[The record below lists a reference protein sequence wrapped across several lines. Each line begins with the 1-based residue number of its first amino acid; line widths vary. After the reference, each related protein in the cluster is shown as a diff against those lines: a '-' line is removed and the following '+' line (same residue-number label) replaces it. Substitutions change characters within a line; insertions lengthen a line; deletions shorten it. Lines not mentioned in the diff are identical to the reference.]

1 MIIKQIILLFA
12 CTIALELQGQIQE
25 GFLLT
30 PFQTDSVNKEIN
42 TTHSGIFPAI
52 QLNIAKNI
60 GFRLNKNHQ
69 VIPLLDLGIQN
80 NTEINYRIGGGLLF
94 EGSPLKNLYYR
105 IGGLVYY
112 AKNDTFFHVP
122 FGKEIGQKGLGFMGA
137 PMGRI
142 SYSPHK
148 YFNFQLGYDKNFIG
162 EGSRSL
168 FLSDYGKPYLFG
180 QIKTHFWHLDYLVLY
195 QSFKENYQGK
205 NQTKYAA
212 SHFLSWNITKRI
224 NINFFESVIFRAK
237 DTLLQRGF
245 DPEYL
250 NPLIFYRPQEY
261 AIGSSDNALIGMG
274 LSIKIKKAKLYS
286 QLIIDDFLLSAVQ
299 AKSGYWANKIGGQI
313 GFKSMYKK
321 GANNLFYRIELNAV
335 RPYTYSHLNP
345 MQNYGNNNATLS
357 HPLGANFIELY
368 LEGKWHYLKNTFQ
381 LSGSYGL
388 MGLDKNNLNYG
399 ANIYQSYALRPYD
412 FGVVIGQGTG
422 VNFYRVNLQ
431 YRRAIS
437 EKGSISAYA
446 ELQFRGDQ
454 YQINNTSTIQYHI
467 LPVIGLRSQLW
478 NDYRNY

>member
-1 MIIKQIILLFA
+1 MI
-12 CTIALELQGQIQE
+12 TLELQGQT
-25 GFLLT
+25 LDAYLSA
-30 PFQTDSVNKEIN
+30 PFQSDSVNKEIN
-42 TTHSGIFPAI
+42 SPHSGIYPTI
-52 QLNIAKNI
+52 PLNIAKNI
-60 GFRLNKNHQ
+60 GFKLNKNNQ
-69 VIPLLDLGIQN
+69 VIPLVDLGIQK
-80 NTEINYRIGGGLLF
+80 NTEINARFGGGLII
-94 EGSPLKNLYYR
+94 EGTPIKNLYYR
-105 IGGLVYY
+105 IGGALYY

-122 FGKEIGQKGLGFMGA
+122 FGKDLNQKGFGFLA
-137 PMGRI
+137 SPMGRI
-142 SYSPHK
+142 SFSPHK

-180 QIKTHFWHLDYLVLY
+180 QIKTHFWHIDYLILY

-212 SHFLSWNITKRI
+212 SHFLSWNITKKI
-224 NINFFESVIFRAK
+224 NINFFESIIFRAK

-261 AIGSSDNALIGMG
+261 AIGSSDNALLG
-274 LSIKIKKAKLYS
+274 LGLTIKIKKSKLYS
-286 QLIIDDFLLSAVQ
+286 QLIIDDFLLSAIQ

-313 GFKSMYKK
+313 GFKSMHKK
-321 GANNLFYRIELNAV
+321 GNNNLFYRVELNAV

-368 LEGKWHYLKNTFQ
+368 LEGKWNHLKSAFK

-388 MGLDKNNLNYG
+388 KGIDKNNLNYG
-399 ANIYQSYALRPYD
+399 GNIYQSYALRPND
-412 FGVVIGQGTG
+412 FGVVIGQGMG

-431 YRRAIS
+431 YSRVVS
-437 EKGSISAYA
+437 EKGIISAFA

-454 YQINNTSTIQYHI
+454 YQINHTSTMQYHV

>member
-1 MIIKQIILLFA
+1 MIIKQIILLFV

-25 GFLLT
+25 GYLLA
-30 PFQTDSVNKEIN
+30 PFQLDSVNKEIN
-42 TTHSGIFPAI
+42 ASHSGIFPDI
-52 QLNIAKNI
+52 HLNIAKNI
-60 GFRLNKNHQ
+60 GFRLNKGNQ
-69 VIPLLDLGIQN
+69 VIPLVDLGIQN
-80 NTEINYRIGGGLLF
+80 NTEINYRSGAGLLF

-180 QIKTHFWHLDYLVLY
+180 QIKTHFWYLDYLVLY

-412 FGVVIGQGTG
+412 VGVVIGQGTG

-454 YQINNTSTIQYHI
+454 YQINNTSTIQYSI